1 MTAEVTHPVDP
12 EDPMIRSGARWCSDH
27 GKWECSANKPDHH
40 APAIRGM
47 AKCRFHVGKQLD
59 LAKTQGEANLAA
71 WQASANREES
81 PLDLGQAVMD
91 QLRVAVIRAD
101 IYGELLRIQIS
112 DEELGGL
119 VGPTFA
125 AGRDGARV
133 ETGEQ
138 VRALARLEA
147 EWRDR
152 VVKYAETAHRMGIAT
167 QVIELAQGQ
176 AEIVVLAFRAALEA
190 AGASLLPADR
200 AVMVETFLHRLGGRD
215 VVVGELVASEG
226 AGS

>member
-1 MTAEVTHPVDP
+1 MSQTDLMT
-12 EDPMIRSGARWCSDH
+12 RSGARWCEDH
-27 GKWECSANKPDHH
+27 ERWECSKQRSKGRGDCHQ
-40 APAIRGM
+40 PAVRGM
-47 AKCRFHVGKQLD
+47 HACRNHVGKELD
-59 LAKTQGEANLAA
+59 LAKTQGEANMAA
-71 WQASANREES
+71 WQAAGNSDKP
-81 PLDLGQAVMD
+81 PLDLGAAVMD

-112 DEELGGL
+112 AEEIAGL
-119 VGPTFA
+119 VGPTYA

-190 AGASLLPADR
+190 AGAELLPGVR
-200 AVMVETFLHRLGGRD
+200 ALMVERFLERLGR
-215 VVVGELVASEG
+215 GELE
-226 AGS
+226 AGDGS